1 MVKKTQSIVEL
12 ARPTIPLAAATSKL
26 AAVMNRIDGGE
37 EISAALQA
45 EFHESRLVEV
55 ESIDETI
62 AFREFLDAAEAH
74 ANLVAGEWEKRKD
87 QIARMRDS
95 LDGQVMRAIKA
106 ADPEG
111 KRVFRGS
118 IGGLKI
124 KYKPPALKCEWGS
137 NTIDE
142 NIIFEFGVDQQF
154 YEATVIPPQP
164 AKVEYKLKTN
174 DVKKYLAQEGVTLPW
189 AKTTRGE
196 KVEVTK

>member
-1 MVKKTQSIVEL
+1 MKKTQSIVEL

-74 ANLVAGEWEKRKD
+74 ASQVSAEWVRRAE
-87 QIARMRDS
+87 QIAKMRES
-95 LDGQVMRAIKA
+95 LDYQIKIAIKA

-124 KYKPPALKCEWGS
+124 KHNPPALKTEWGS
-137 NTIDE
+137 TTIDQ
-142 NIIFEFGVDQQF
+142 NIIFEFGLQPEF
-154 YEATVIPPQP
+154 FETVEIPPQP
-164 AKVEYKLKTN
+164 ARTEYKLKTN
-174 DVKKYLAQEGVTLPW
+174 DVKKYLATGEELTW